1 MPEPLFPF
9 GSHYRLA
16 LQAPYGTTFVQQM
29 SGTEL
34 QFARSDCQLV
44 IDFFQEQLEILQ
56 ATQKQEVKTAV
67 EAMVLKDNQHD
78 VELQSPGKPMEVGAG
93 VQWMINHPN
102 QNLLD
107 SAGSWWFYD
116 AESKLFFTSSTG
128 SDFEIEPITSAIE
141 KSLSFTISAKKT
153 NDIIDKEEP
162 IPDTLKPLYQSI
174 PQLPDFP
181 TTGEINKHNP
191 YENHILGNHQD
202 NLKNNLNTTAN
213 HEMLKQMEEQSVQLV
228 HVVKETE

>member
-1 MPEPLFPF
+1 MTEPLFPF

-56 ATQKQEVKTAV
+56 ATQKQELKIAV
-67 EAMVLKDNQHD
+67 EAMIPIKQPDI
-78 VELQSPGKPMEVGAG
+78 ESQSGKPMEVGAG

-153 NDIIDKEEP
+153 NDIIDKEKP
-162 IPDTLKPLYQSI
+162 IPDILKPLHESI
-174 PQLPDFP
+174 PHL
-181 TTGEINKHNP
+181 
-191 YENHILGNHQD
+191 
-202 NLKNNLNTTAN
+202 NLET
-213 HEMLKQMEEQSVQLV
+213 QSAPLV